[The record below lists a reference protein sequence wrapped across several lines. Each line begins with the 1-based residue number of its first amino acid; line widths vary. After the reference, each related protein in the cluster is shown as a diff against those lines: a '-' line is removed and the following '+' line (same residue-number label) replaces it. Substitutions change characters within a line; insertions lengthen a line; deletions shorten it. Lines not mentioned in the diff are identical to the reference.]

1 MDIRQDRLPQS
12 PSKMS
17 NGGCAMAIEI
27 DAKGKGVSVVI
38 LAGHDAGNFMYT
50 QDLLDLAAVLTTC
63 ASDKDLRA
71 LVITG
76 RSNTFCGGRI
86 GAKGL
91 TRASD
96 VAEDLNAILKVN
108 AALNALSVP
117 VIVAVEGQAFGLG
130 FGMTAQVDYAVAAD
144 NAVFSL
150 PEMSHGLPPL
160 IVFTYL
166 FRFVPYKRAFEL
178 AVTSRQIS
186 AKEASEAGILTE
198 IVPAG
203 STLKRALEVANQM
216 AAFDPKPMGLLRKFG
231 REAAEGHSK
240 SESEYAGPLMSVMLA
255 ERNAK
260 H

>member
-1 MDIRQDRLPQS
+1 
-12 PSKMS
+12 
-17 NGGCAMAIEI
+17 MAIEI
-27 DAKGKGVSVVI
+27 SAQGKGVSVI
-38 LAGHDAGNFMYT
+38 TLAGHDARNFLYT
-50 QDLLDLAAVLTTC
+50 PDILDLAQTLTAC

-76 RSNTFCGGRI
+76 HNNNFCGGRI

-108 AALNALSVP
+108 TALNALSVP
-117 VIVAVEGQAFGLG
+117 VISAIEGEAFGFG
-130 FGMTAQVDYAVAAD
+130 FGMTAQVDYAVAAE
-144 NAVFSL
+144 NALFSL

-166 FRFVPYKRAFEL
+166 FKFVPYKRAFEL
-178 AVTSRQIS
+178 AATSRQIS
-186 AKEASEAGILTE
+186 AKEASDAGILTE

-203 STLKRALEVANQM
+203 ATLKRALEVANQM
-216 AAFDPKPMGLLRKFG
+216 AAFDPKAMSLFRKFG
-231 REAAEGHSK
+231 RESAEVHSK
-240 SESEYAGPLMSVMLA
+240 HMSEHAVALMSVMLA
-255 ERNAK
+255 ERNAS

>member
-1 MDIRQDRLPQS
+1 
-12 PSKMS
+12 
-17 NGGCAMAIEI
+17 MAIEI
-27 DAKGKGVSVVI
+27 DARGKGVSVI
-38 LAGHDAGNFMYT
+38 TLAGHDAGNFVYT

-76 RSNTFCGGRI
+76 RGNTFCGGRI

-91 TRASD
+91 TRASE

-108 AALNALSVP
+108 SALNALNVP
-117 VIVAVEGQAFGLG
+117 LIVAVEGQAFGFA
-130 FGMTAQVDYAVAAD
+130 FGMTTQADYAIAAED
-144 NAVFSL
+144 AVFSL

-160 IVFTYL
+160 IVFSYL

-186 AKEASEAGILTE
+186 ATEAADAGILTE
-198 IVPAG
+198 IVPTGA
-203 STLKRALEVANQM
+203 SLKRAIEVAAKM
-216 AAFDPKPMGLLRKFG
+216 ASFDPKALGLLRKFG
-231 REAAEGHSK
+231 REAAEVHSK
-240 SESEYAGPLMSVMLA
+240 SKSEHAVALMSVMLA
-255 ERNAK
+255 ERTAA

>member
-1 MDIRQDRLPQS
+1 
-12 PSKMS
+12 
-17 NGGCAMAIEI
+17 MAIEI
-27 DAKGKGVSVVI
+27 SAQGKGVSVI
-38 LAGHDAGNFMYT
+38 TLAGHDTGNFVYT
-50 QDLLDLAAVLTTC
+50 QDLLDLAKVLTAC

-76 RSNTFCGGRI
+76 RNNMFCGGRI

-91 TRASD
+91 TRASE

-108 AALNALSVP
+108 TALNALSVP
-117 VIVAVEGQAFGLG
+117 VIVAVEGRAFGFG
-130 FGMTAQVDYAVAAD
+130 FGMTAQVDYAIAAE

-198 IVPAG
+198 IVLSG
-203 STLKRALEVANQM
+203 TTLKRALEVANQM
-216 AAFDPKPMGLLRKFG
+216 AAFDPKAVGLLRQFG
-231 REAAEGHSK
+231 REVADVHSK
-240 SESEYAGPLMSVMLA
+240 HLSEHAVALMSVMLA
-255 ERNAK
+255 ERNSA

>member
-1 MDIRQDRLPQS
+1 
-12 PSKMS
+12 
-17 NGGCAMAIEI
+17 MAIEI
-27 DAKGKGVSVVI
+27 SAQGKGVSVI
-38 LAGHDAGNFMYT
+38 TLAGQEANNFLYT
-50 QDLLDLAAVLTTC
+50 KDLLDLATALTKC
-63 ASDKDLRA
+63 ASDKELRA

-76 RSNTFCGGRI
+76 RNDMFCGGRV

-91 TRASD
+91 TRASE

-117 VIVAVEGQAFGLG
+117 VIAAVEGKAYGFG
-130 FGMTAQVDYAVAAD
+130 FGMTAQVDYAVAAE

-150 PEMSHGLPPL
+150 LEMSHGLPPL

-178 AVTSRQIS
+178 AVTSRQIA
-186 AKEASEAGILTE
+186 AKEALDAGILTE

-203 STLKRALEVANQM
+203 AALKRALEIAGQM
-216 AAFDPKPMGLLRKFG
+216 AAFDPNAMGLLRRFG
-231 REAAEGHSK
+231 RQSAELHSSHM
-240 SESEYAGPLMSVMLA
+240 SEHAVALMSVMLA
-255 ERNAK
+255 ERNAA

>member
-1 MDIRQDRLPQS
+1 
-12 PSKMS
+12 
-17 NGGCAMAIEI
+17 MAIEI
-27 DAKGKGVSVVI
+27 SAQGKGVSVVT
-38 LAGHDAGNFMYT
+38 LAGHDAGNFLYT
-50 QDLLDLAAVLTTC
+50 QDILDLAATLTQC
-63 ASDKDLRA
+63 ASDKQLRA

-76 RSNTFCGGRI
+76 RNGMFCGGRI

-108 AALNALSVP
+108 AALNALNVP
-117 VIVAVEGQAFGLG
+117 VIAAIEGKAFGFG

-144 NAVFSL
+144 SAVFSL

-186 AKEASEAGILTE
+186 ADEALEAGILTE
-198 IVPAG
+198 VVREGEA
-203 STLKRALEVANQM
+203 LKRALEVAQQM
-216 AAFDPKPMGLLRKFG
+216 AAFDPKSMGLLRKFG
-231 REAAEGHSK
+231 RESAGVHSK
-240 SESEYAGPLMSVMLA
+240 HMSEHAVALMSVMLA
-255 ERNAK
+255 ERNAS

>member
-1 MDIRQDRLPQS
+1 
-12 PSKMS
+12 
-17 NGGCAMAIEI
+17 MAIEI
-27 DAKGKGVSVVI
+27 GAQGKGVSVVT
-38 LAGHDAGNFMYT
+38 LAGHDTGNFLYT
-50 QDLLDLAAVLTTC
+50 QDLLDLAKVLTTC
-63 ASDKDLRA
+63 ATDKDLRA
-71 LVITG
+71 LVVTG
-76 RSNTFCGGRI
+76 PNNTFCGGRI

-96 VAEDLNAILKVN
+96 AAEDLNAILKVN
-108 AALNALSVP
+108 TALNALSVP
-117 VIVAVEGQAFGLG
+117 VIVAVEGQAFGFG
-130 FGMTAQVDYAVAAD
+130 FGITAQGDYAIAAE

-198 IVPAG
+198 IVPSG
-203 STLKRALEVANQM
+203 TTLKRALEVANQM
-216 AAFDPKPMGLLRKFG
+216 AAFDPQAMGLLRKFG
-231 REAAEGHSK
+231 REAAGVHSNHL
-240 SESEYAGPLMSVMLA
+240 SEHAVALMSVMLA
-255 ERNAK
+255 ERNAA

>member
-1 MDIRQDRLPQS
+1 
-12 PSKMS
+12 
-17 NGGCAMAIEI
+17 MAIEI
-27 DAKGKGVSVVI
+27 NAQGNGVSVI
-38 LAGHDAGNFMYT
+38 TLAGHEASNFVYT
-50 QDLLDLAAVLTTC
+50 QDLLDLAKVLTTC
-63 ASDKDLRA
+63 ASDKELRA

-76 RSNTFCGGRI
+76 RNNTFCGGRI

-117 VIVAVEGQAFGLG
+117 LIAAVEGQAFGFG
-130 FGMTAQVDYAVAAD
+130 FGMTAQADYAVAAD

-160 IVFTYL
+160 IVFSYL

-178 AVTSRQIS
+178 AVTSRSIS
-186 AKEASEAGILTE
+186 AKEASDAGILTE
-198 IVPAG
+198 TVQSGNA
-203 STLKRALEVANQM
+203 LKRALEVADQM
-216 AAFDPKPMGLLRKFG
+216 AAFDPKALGLLRKFG
-231 REAAEGHSK
+231 REAAQVHSK
-240 SESEYAGPLMSVMLA
+240 SMSEHAVALMSVMLA
-255 ERNAK
+255 ERNAA

>member
-1 MDIRQDRLPQS
+1 
-12 PSKMS
+12 
-17 NGGCAMAIEI
+17 MAIEI
-27 DAKGKGVSVVI
+27 SAQGKGVSVVT
-38 LAGHDAGNFMYT
+38 LAGQETNNFLYT
-50 QDLLDLAAVLTTC
+50 KDLLDLATALTKC
-63 ASDKDLRA
+63 ASDKELRA

-76 RSNTFCGGRI
+76 RNDMFCGGRV

-91 TRASD
+91 TRASE

-117 VIVAVEGQAFGLG
+117 VIAAVEGKAFGFG
-130 FGMTAQVDYAVAAD
+130 FGMTAQVDYAVAAG

-178 AVTSRQIS
+178 AVTSRQIA
-186 AKEASEAGILTE
+186 AKEALDAGILTE

-203 STLKRALEVANQM
+203 AALKRALEIAGQM
-216 AAFDPKPMGLLRKFG
+216 AAFDPNAMGLLRRFG
-231 REAAEGHSK
+231 RQSAELHSSHM
-240 SESEYAGPLMSVMLA
+240 SEHAVALMSVMLA
-255 ERNAK
+255 ERNAA

>member
-1 MDIRQDRLPQS
+1 
-12 PSKMS
+12 
-17 NGGCAMAIEI
+17 MAIEI
-27 DAKGKGVSVVI
+27 SAQGKGVSVI
-38 LAGHDAGNFMYT
+38 TLAGQEANNFLYT
-50 QDLLDLAAVLTTC
+50 KDLLDLASALTKC
-63 ASDKDLRA
+63 ASDKERRA

-76 RSNTFCGGRI
+76 RNDMFCGGRV

-91 TRASD
+91 TRASE

-117 VIVAVEGQAFGLG
+117 VIAAVEGKAFGFG
-130 FGMTAQVDYAVAAD
+130 FGMTAQVDYAIASE

-178 AVTSRQIS
+178 AVTSRQIA
-186 AKEASEAGILTE
+186 AKEALDAGILTE

-203 STLKRALEVANQM
+203 AALKRALEIAGQV
-216 AAFDPKPMGLLRKFG
+216 AAFDPNAMGLLRRFG
-231 REAAEGHSK
+231 RQSAELHSSHM
-240 SESEYAGPLMSVMLA
+240 SEHAVALMSVMLA
-255 ERNAK
+255 ERNAA

>member
-1 MDIRQDRLPQS
+1 
-12 PSKMS
+12 
-17 NGGCAMAIEI
+17 MAIEI
-27 DAKGKGVSVVI
+27 NVQAKGVSLI
-38 LAGHDAGNFMYT
+38 TLAGHDAGNFVYT
-50 QDLLDLAAVLTTC
+50 QDLLDLAKVLTTC

-76 RSNTFCGGRI
+76 RNNTFCGGRV

-91 TRASD
+91 TRASE

-108 AALNALSVP
+108 TALNALSVP
-117 VIVAVEGQAFGLG
+117 VIAAIEGQAFGFA
-130 FGMTAQVDYAVAAD
+130 FGITAQVDYAVAAE

-166 FRFVPYKRAFEL
+166 FKFVPYKRAFEL
-178 AVTSRQIS
+178 AATSRQIS
-186 AKEASEAGILTE
+186 AKEASDAGILTE

-203 STLKRALEVANQM
+203 ATLKRALEVANQM
-216 AAFDPKPMGLLRKFG
+216 AAFDPKVMGLFRKFA
-231 REAAEGHSK
+231 RESAEVHSK
-240 SESEYAGPLMSVMLA
+240 HMSEHAVSLMSVMLA
-255 ERNAK
+255 ERNAA

>member
-1 MDIRQDRLPQS
+1 
-12 PSKMS
+12 
-17 NGGCAMAIEI
+17 MAIEI
-27 DAKGKGVSVVI
+27 SAQGNGVSI
-38 LAGHDAGNFMYT
+38 ITLAGQEARNFLYT
-50 QDLLDLAAVLTTC
+50 QDLLDLAKVLTDC

-76 RSNTFCGGRI
+76 RNNTFCGGRI
-86 GAKGL
+86 SAKGL
-91 TRASD
+91 IRASE

-108 AALNALSVP
+108 TAMNALSVP
-117 VIVAVEGQAFGLG
+117 LIAAVEGQAFGFG
-130 FGMTAQVDYAVAAD
+130 FGMTAQSDYAIAAE

-178 AVTSRQIS
+178 AVTSRQIP

-198 IVPAG
+198 IVPG
-203 STLKRALEVANQM
+203 GTTLKRALEVANQM
-216 AAFDPKPMGLLRKFG
+216 AAFDPKALGLLRKFG
-231 REAAEGHSK
+231 REVADVHSK
-240 SESEYAGPLMSVMLA
+240 QLSEHAVALMSVVLA
-255 ERNAK
+255 ERNAA

>member
-1 MDIRQDRLPQS
+1 
-12 PSKMS
+12 
-17 NGGCAMAIEI
+17 MAIEI
-27 DAKGKGVSVVI
+27 SAREKGVSVI
-38 LAGHDAGNFMYT
+38 TLAGHDAGNFLYT
-50 QDLLDLAAVLTTC
+50 QDILDLAATLTTC
-63 ASDKDLRA
+63 ASDKELRA

-76 RSNTFCGGRI
+76 RNSMFCGGRI

-91 TRASD
+91 TRASE

-117 VIVAVEGQAFGLG
+117 VIAAIEGKAFGFG

-144 NAVFSL
+144 SAVFSL

-186 AKEASEAGILTE
+186 ADEALEAGILTD

-203 STLKRALEVANQM
+203 GALKRALEVAGQM
-216 AAFDPKPMGLLRKFG
+216 AAFDPKSMSLLRKFG
-231 REAAEGHSK
+231 REQAEVHSK
-240 SESEYAGPLMSVMLA
+240 HMSEHAVALMSVMLA
-255 ERNAK
+255 ERNAA

>member
-1 MDIRQDRLPQS
+1 
-12 PSKMS
+12 
-17 NGGCAMAIEI
+17 MAIEI
-27 DAKGKGVSVVI
+27 SAQGKGVPVI
-38 LAGHDAGNFMYT
+38 TLAGHDTGNFLYT
-50 QDLLDLAAVLTTC
+50 QDLLDLAQVLTKC
-63 ASDKDLRA
+63 ASDGDLRA

-76 RSNTFCGGRI
+76 RNNTFCGGRI

-96 VAEDLNAILKVN
+96 VAADLGAILKVN

-117 VIVAVEGQAFGLG
+117 VIVAVEGQAFGFG
-130 FGMTAQVDYAVAAD
+130 FGMTAQVDYAVAAN

-186 AKEASEAGILTE
+186 AQEASDAGILTD

-203 STLKRALEVANQM
+203 TTLQRALEVAEKM
-216 AAFDPKPMGLLRKFG
+216 AAYDPKALGLLRRFG
-231 REAAEGHSK
+231 REAASVHSESK
-240 SESEYAGPLMSVMLA
+240 SEHAVALMSVMLA
-255 ERNAK
+255 ERNAT

>member
-1 MDIRQDRLPQS
+1 
-12 PSKMS
+12 
-17 NGGCAMAIEI
+17 MAIEI
-27 DAKGKGVSVVI
+27 AAKGNGVSVVT
-38 LAGHDAGNFMYT
+38 LAGHDAGNFVYT
-50 QDLLDLAAVLTTC
+50 QDLLDLAALLTTC

-76 RSNTFCGGRI
+76 RGNNFCSGRV

-91 TRASD
+91 TRASE
-96 VAEDLNAILKVN
+96 VAEDLGAILKVN
-108 AALNALSVP
+108 NALNALSVP
-117 VIVAVEGQAFGLG
+117 VIVAIEGQAFGFA
-130 FGMTAQVDYAVAAD
+130 FGLTAQSDYAIAAE

-150 PEMSHGLPPL
+150 PEMSHGIPPL

-186 AKEASEAGILTE
+186 AQEASDAGILTD

-203 STLKRALEVANQM
+203 TTLQRALEVAEKM
-216 AAFDPKPMGLLRKFG
+216 AAYDPKALGLLRRFG
-231 REAAEGHSK
+231 REAASVHSESK
-240 SESEYAGPLMSVMLA
+240 SEHAVALMSVMLA
-255 ERNAK
+255 ERNAT

>member
-1 MDIRQDRLPQS
+1 
-12 PSKMS
+12 
-17 NGGCAMAIEI
+17 MAIEI
-27 DAKGKGVSVVI
+27 SAQGNGVSI
-38 LAGHDAGNFMYT
+38 ITLAGQEARNFLYT
-50 QDLLDLAAVLTTC
+50 QDLLDLAKVLTDC

-76 RSNTFCGGRI
+76 RNNTFCGGRI
-86 GAKGL
+86 SAKGL
-91 TRASD
+91 TRASE

-108 AALNALSVP
+108 TAMNALSVP
-117 VIVAVEGQAFGLG
+117 LIAAVEGQAFGFG
-130 FGMTAQVDYAVAAD
+130 FGMTAQSDYAIAAE

-178 AVTSRQIS
+178 AVTSRQIP

-198 IVPAG
+198 IVPG
-203 STLKRALEVANQM
+203 GTTLKRALEVANQM
-216 AAFDPKPMGLLRKFG
+216 AAFDPKALGLLRKFG
-231 REAAEGHSK
+231 REVAGVHSK
-240 SESEYAGPLMSVMLA
+240 QLSEHAVALMSVVLA
-255 ERNAK
+255 ERNAA

>member
-1 MDIRQDRLPQS
+1 MP
-12 PSKMS
+12 
-17 NGGCAMAIEI
+17 AMAIEI
-27 DAKGKGVSVVI
+27 SAQGKGVSVVT
-38 LAGHDAGNFMYT
+38 LAGQDSGNFLYT
-50 QDLLDLAAVLTTC
+50 QDLLDLAETLTKC
-63 ASDKDLRA
+63 ASDKELRA

-76 RSNTFCGGRI
+76 RNDMFCGGRV

-91 TRASD
+91 TRASE

-117 VIVAVEGQAFGLG
+117 VIVAVEGQAFGFA
-130 FGMTAQVDYAVAAD
+130 FGITAQVDYAIAAE

-166 FRFVPYKRAFEL
+166 FRFVHYKRGFEL
-178 AVTSRQIS
+178 AVTSRAIS
-186 AKEASEAGILTE
+186 AKEESEAGILTE

-203 STLKRALEVANQM
+203 TTLKRALEVAHQM
-216 AAFDPKPMGLLRKFG
+216 AAFDPKAMGLLRKLG
-231 REAAEGHSK
+231 REAAQVHSK
-240 SESEYAGPLMSVMLA
+240 SMSEHAVAIMSVMLA
-255 ERNAK
+255 ERNAA

>member
-1 MDIRQDRLPQS
+1 
-12 PSKMS
+12 
-17 NGGCAMAIEI
+17 MAIEI
-27 DAKGKGVSVVI
+27 SAQGNGVSVI
-38 LAGHDAGNFMYT
+38 TLAGQDSANFLYT
-50 QDLLDLAAVLTTC
+50 RDLLDLAQVLTKC

-76 RSNTFCGGRI
+76 RNNTFCGGRI

-91 TRASD
+91 TRASE

-108 AALNALSVP
+108 TALNALSVP
-117 VIVAVEGQAFGLG
+117 VIAAVEGQAFGFG
-130 FGMTAQVDYAVAAD
+130 FGITAQVDYAVAAE

-186 AKEASEAGILTE
+186 AKEASEAGILTD

-203 STLKRALEVANQM
+203 STLKRALEVASQM
-216 AAFDPKPMGLLRKFG
+216 AAFDLKAMGLLRKFG
-231 REAAEGHSK
+231 RESAEVHSK
-240 SESEYAGPLMSVMLA
+240 HMSEHAVALMSVMLA
-255 ERNAK
+255 ERNAA

>member
-1 MDIRQDRLPQS
+1 
-12 PSKMS
+12 
-17 NGGCAMAIEI
+17 MAIEI
-27 DAKGKGVSVVI
+27 SAQGNGVSVI
-38 LAGHDAGNFMYT
+38 TLAGQEARNFLYT
-50 QDLLDLAAVLTTC
+50 QDLLDLAKVLTDC

-76 RSNTFCGGRI
+76 RNNTFCGGRI
-86 GAKGL
+86 SAKGL
-91 TRASD
+91 IRASE

-108 AALNALSVP
+108 TAMNALSVP
-117 VIVAVEGQAFGLG
+117 LIAAVEGQAFGFG
-130 FGMTAQVDYAVAAD
+130 FGMTAQSDYAIAAE

-178 AVTSRQIS
+178 AVTSRQIP

-198 IVPAG
+198 IVPG
-203 STLKRALEVANQM
+203 GTTLKRALEVANQM
-216 AAFDPKPMGLLRKFG
+216 AAFDPKALGLLRKFG
-231 REAAEGHSK
+231 REVADVHSK
-240 SESEYAGPLMSVMLA
+240 QLSEHAVALMSVVLA
-255 ERNAK
+255 ERNAA

>member
-1 MDIRQDRLPQS
+1 
-12 PSKMS
+12 
-17 NGGCAMAIEI
+17 MAIEI
-27 DAKGKGVSVVI
+27 SAQGKGVSVI
-38 LAGHDAGNFMYT
+38 TLSGQDTGNFLYT
-50 QDLLDLAAVLTTC
+50 QDLLDLAQVLTNC

-71 LVITG
+71 LVIAG
-76 RSNTFCGGRI
+76 RDNMFCGGRI

-91 TRASD
+91 ARASE

-117 VIVAVEGQAFGLG
+117 VIAAVEGKAFGFG
-130 FGMTAQVDYAVAAD
+130 FGMTAQVDYAIAAD

-186 AKEASEAGILTE
+186 AKEASEAGIVTE

-203 STLKRALEVANQM
+203 GALMRALEVASQM
-216 AAFDPKPMGLLRKFG
+216 AAFDPKAMGLLRRFG
-231 REAAEGHSK
+231 REAAEVHSRHM
-240 SESEYAGPLMSVMLA
+240 SEHAVALMSVMLA
-255 ERNAK
+255 ERNAA

>member
-1 MDIRQDRLPQS
+1 
-12 PSKMS
+12 
-17 NGGCAMAIEI
+17 MAIELSTQ
-27 DAKGKGVSVVI
+27 GKGVSVVT
-38 LAGHDAGNFMYT
+38 LAGHDAGNFLYT
-50 QDLLDLAAVLTTC
+50 QDLLDLTEVLATC

-76 RSNTFCGGRI
+76 RNNTFCGGRI

-117 VIVAVEGQAFGLG
+117 VIAAVEGQAFGFG
-130 FGMTAQVDYAVAAD
+130 FGMTAQVDYAVAAE

-166 FRFVPYKRAFEL
+166 FRFVSYKRAFEL
-178 AVTSRQIS
+178 AVTSRQVS
-186 AKEASEAGILTE
+186 AKEALEAGILTE
-198 IVPAG
+198 VVPPGA
-203 STLKRALEVANQM
+203 TLMRALEVANQM
-216 AAFDPKPMGLLRKFG
+216 AAFDPKAMGLLRRFG
-231 REAAEGHSK
+231 RESAEVHSRHM
-240 SESEYAGPLMSVMLA
+240 SEHAVALMSVMLA
-255 ERNAK
+255 ERNAA

>member
-1 MDIRQDRLPQS
+1 
-12 PSKMS
+12 
-17 NGGCAMAIEI
+17 MAIEI
-27 DAKGKGVSVVI
+27 AAKGKGVSVVT
-38 LAGHDAGNFMYT
+38 LAGHDAGNFVYT
-50 QDLLDLAAVLTTC
+50 QDLLDLAALLTTC

-76 RSNTFCGGRI
+76 RGNNFCSGRV

-91 TRASD
+91 TRASE
-96 VAEDLNAILKVN
+96 VAEDLGAILKVN
-108 AALNALSVP
+108 NALNALSVP
-117 VIVAVEGQAFGLG
+117 VIVAIEGQAFGFA
-130 FGMTAQVDYAVAAD
+130 FGLTAQSDYAIAAE

-150 PEMSHGLPPL
+150 PEMSHGIPPL

-186 AKEASEAGILTE
+186 AQEASDAGILTD

-203 STLKRALEVANQM
+203 ATLQRALEVAEKM
-216 AAFDPKPMGLLRKFG
+216 AAYDPKALGLLRRFG
-231 REAAEGHSK
+231 REAASVHSESK
-240 SESEYAGPLMSVMLA
+240 SEHAVALMSVMLA
-255 ERNAK
+255 ERNAT